1 MCWPTVHWAKES
13 PSLSL
18 VLYLRDPDSQIDSPS
33 TFTWSSSYLY
43 SLDRTMRRFRLD
55 ARATALPGS
64 ETPGEASHGTKYDDP
79 GVHS

>member
-1 MCWPTVHWAKES
+1 
-13 PSLSL
+13 
-18 VLYLRDPDSQIDSPS
+18 
-33 TFTWSSSYLY
+33 
-43 SLDRTMRRFRLD
+43 MRRFRLD